1 MCDINKALRK
11 RVLAI
16 AKILLPFCLLLILIQ
31 IFYLSFSES
40 GSNPKQALSE
50 ACSLQVSFTDRLILT
65 FFLKLSQIQLYM
77 SHAKCSPGNLN
88 PLQAI
93 QIEDET
99 PKKSEFEQF
108 LIKLDTEYILRRER
122 LEINESS
129 TLKCALQHFDK
140 QLNKS
145 DSFANLKC
153 QNIIVAEVKL
163 AKEVFLN
170 FRIHSSGFYFVNC
183 SFSSN
188 LETFKPVYTEVISI
202 LPSSIKKLVE
212 RNKPSREETE
222 KMRQSYEKLDSKTNP
237 MLKDIKFEECE
248 KLDGGELDEKMNVIV
263 IGLDSVSYPNFKRV
277 FPLTYKYLTND
288 LENNLMYENLNIV
301 GENTYPNMAPLF
313 SGVIIEES
321 LEIGIKDEPR
331 FFKETL
337 NQSTFH
343 DLYPFIWYDYE
354 KLGYVTMYREDEP
367 IISTFGFMK
376 NGFR

>member
-1 MCDINKALRK
+1 
-11 RVLAI
+11 
-16 AKILLPFCLLLILIQ
+16 
-31 IFYLSFSES
+31 
-40 GSNPKQALSE
+40 
-50 ACSLQVSFTDRLILT
+50 
-65 FFLKLSQIQLYM
+65 M